1 MIRKRRKVE
10 LSARKKKVKKRTER
24 RRLAFL
30 GGRDYEQH
38 TETAGVIG
46 AVVEVA
52 AKLEFGAYENP
63 FALALSCDR

>member
-10 LSARKKKVKKRTER
+10 LSACKVKKRTER
-24 RRLAFL
+24 RRLAVL

-46 AVVEVA
+46 AAVEEA